1 MFLQVFQGKV
11 AHAEEARGMLAD
23 WLAHLAPGAQG
34 WLGSTTGVTDDGT
47 FVGVARFDSREA
59 AMRNSERPEQ
69 GEWWDRCSK
78 LFTGDVTFHD
88 CSRVTTSRLGGSDEA
103 GFVQVIQG
111 HTPDPARVEEL
122 SRQFD
127 ERGAGVRPE
136 LLGFLIA
143 WHDDT
148 AGDFTELAY
157 FTTEEAAREGE
168 RQEPPEE
175 LRPLI
180 EEEMSLLQDAT
191 FYDLR
196 RVWLDSPS

>member
-11 AHAEEARGMLAD
+11 AHADDARVMLED
-23 WLAHLAPGAQG
+23 WLAHLAPGAEG
-34 WLGSTTGVTDDGT
+34 WLGSTTGVTDDGM
-47 FVGVARFDSREA
+47 FVGIARFASPEA

-69 GEWWDRCSK
+69 GEWWERCAK
-78 LFTGDVTFHD
+78 LFTSDVTFHD
-88 CSRVTTSRLGGSDEA
+88 CSRVTTSRLGGSDDA

-111 HTPDPARVEEL
+111 RTPDAARVEEL

-127 ERGAGVRPE
+127 ERGAAVRPE
-136 LLGFLIA
+136 LLGFMIA

-148 AGDFTELAY
+148 PGDFTEVAY
-157 FTTEEAAREGE
+157 FTSEEAAREGE

-175 LRPLI
+175 LRALL
-180 EEEMSLLQDAT
+180 EEEMSLLQDVT
-191 FYDLR
+191 FHDLR

>member
-1 MFLQVFQGKV
+1 
-11 AHAEEARGMLAD
+11 MLGD

-47 FVGVARFDSREA
+47 FVGVARFASREA

-69 GEWWDRCSK
+69 GEWWERCAK

-111 HTPDPARVEEL
+111 RTPDPARVEEL

-127 ERGAGVRPE
+127 ERGAAVRPE
-136 LLGFLIA
+136 LLGFLIG

-148 AGDFTELAY
+148 AGDFTQLAY

>member
-1 MFLQVFQGKV
+1 MFIQVFQGQV
-11 AHAEEARGMLAD
+11 ADGEDARMVMRD

-34 WLGSTTGVTDDGT
+34 WLGSTTGVTDDGM
-47 FVGVARFDSREA
+47 FVGVARFESREA

-69 GEWWDRCSK
+69 GEWWERCSK
-78 LFTGDVTFHD
+78 LFTGDVD
-88 CSRVTTSRLGGSDEA
+88 LPRLQPVTTSRLGGSDEA

-111 HTPDPARVEEL
+111 HTSDPARVEEL

-127 ERGAGVRPE
+127 ERGAEVRPE
-136 LLGFLIA
+136 LWGFLIA
-143 WHDDT
+143 WDDDT

-180 EEEMSLLQDAT
+180 EEEASLLRDAT

>member
-11 AHAEEARGMLAD
+11 AHANEARAMLGD

-47 FVGVARFDSREA
+47 FVGVARFTSREA
-59 AMRNSERPEQ
+59 AMRNSERPEP
-69 GEWWDRCSK
+69 GDWWDRCPK

-88 CSRVTTSRLGGSDEA
+88 CSRVTTSRLGGSD
-103 GFVQVIQG
+103 
-111 HTPDPARVEEL
+111 PARVEEL

-127 ERGAGVRPE
+127 ERGAAVGPE
-136 LLGFLIA
+136 LLGFLIG

-157 FTTEEAAREGE
+157 FTTEEAARDGE

-180 EEEMSLLQDAT
+180 EEEMSLLQDTT

>member
-1 MFLQVFQGKV
+1 
-11 AHAEEARGMLAD
+11 MLGD

-127 ERGAGVRPE
+127 ERGAEVRPE

-180 EEEMSLLQDAT
+180 EEEMSLLRDAT

>member
-1 MFLQVFQGKV
+1 MT
-11 AHAEEARGMLAD
+11 A
-23 WLAHLAPGAQG
+23 
-34 WLGSTTGVTDDGT
+34 T
-47 FVGVARFDSREA
+47 FVGVARFESREA

-127 ERGAGVRPE
+127 ERGAAVRPE

-175 LRPLI
+175 LRPLL

-196 RVWLDSPS
+196 RVWLDSPSLHASAPAPTRTASARRLDRSSTTERQLRP